1 LNGESSVHIDR
12 GRWLYRFALDDDSIT
27 IYRARRSGQSL
38 ASPEAWR
45 CLAVLGVSD
54 AFVVPV
60 PDGWQPFIELG
71 EGRQRWALERRGSI
85 EEAESA
91 TRHFLASL
99 ADSIAYASQSRGAL
113 GEKEPDDRILHAA
126 QPPVPPAEE
135 PAVEALLAQA
145 CTTRASVG
153 WELVYSRQ
161 RAAR

>member
-1 LNGESSVHIDR
+1 VHIDR

-27 IYRARRSGQSL
+27 IYRARRNGQSL
-38 ASPEAWR
+38 ASAEAWR
-45 CLAVLGVSD
+45 CLAVLGVAD

-71 EGRQRWALERRGSI
+71 EGRQRWALERRGSR
-85 EEAESA
+85 EEAEAA

-99 ADSIAYASQSRGAL
+99 ADSIAHASHSRGAL
-113 GEKEPDDRILHAA
+113 GDNDPEERILRAA
-126 QPPVPPAEE
+126 QPGDPPAEA
-135 PAVEALLAQA
+135 PVVEALLAQA
-145 CTTRASVG
+145 CATRASVG